1 MKTLSIL
8 LFLVLMSP
16 GLLPAETP
24 SAESSVLPEV
34 KTSPVPQPTGTAE
47 KRGEQARRSDDLGQ
61 SSTALVKQVGTY
73 DQLLSAVR
81 EMKSESRVRV
91 EKAVEQERVREA
103 WEIGRLIDAH
113 VLQHKERA
121 DYAKQVLPRLAG
133 DLGMS
138 ERELYYMLKFYRAYP
153 ILPSTAELSWGH
165 YRELLSVNDP
175 KERETV
181 ASEAVK
187 NKWSEKETREAVR
200 KVKARAG
207 EKATPA
213 EILTAQPG
221 KPYTYRVVL
230 ARTGGPYAG
239 ELAVDLG
246 FSNYVRL
253 AEVVEDT
260 SPFKEGDVLEFSE
273 EEGEVRLLNESP
285 STETSAGKR
294 GTSPESLLYTYRTYV
309 HRVLDGDTIEA
320 VVDLGFG
327 ITTMQTL
334 RFRGIDAPEIA
345 TRDGMEAKEFVES
358 VIASP
363 AGAKQ
368 SQNDGIAASSRQ
380 PAELLAMTAK
390 FPVLIKTT
398 KSDKY
403 DRYLVDVFAG
413 DKYVNNLLLKQGL
426 AVRVEE

>member
-221 KPYTYRVVL
+221 NPGTYKIIL
-230 ARTGGPYAG
+230 ARTGPYAG
-239 ELAVDLG
+239 KLALDLG
-246 FSNYVRL
+246 FSNHMRL

-260 SPFKEGDVLEFSE
+260 SLFIEGDILDFTDEQDEIRKSKEADFSRAGQFARNSPVPIPVNR
-273 EEGEVRLLNESP
+273 GEAALF
-285 STETSAGKR
+285 
-294 GTSPESLLYTYRTYV
+294 TYRAWV
-309 HRVLDGDTIEA
+309 QRVLDGDTIEA

-327 ITTMQTL
+327 ITTTQTL
-334 RFRGIDAPEIA
+334 RLRGIDAPEIV
-345 TRDGMEAKEFVES
+345 TRNGMKAKKFVEKRL
-358 VIASP
+358 ANSP
-363 AGAKQ
+363 
-368 SQNDGIAASSRQ
+368 R
-380 PAELLAMTAK
+380 
-390 FPVLIKTT
+390 VLIKTSQ
-398 KSDKY
+398 SDKY
-403 DRYLVDVFAG
+403 DRYLVDVFYIDKAG
-413 DKYVNNLLLKQGL
+413 QQQYLNNRLLEQGY
-426 AVRVEE
+426 AVIVDG

>member
-1 MKTLSIL
+1 MKTLSV
-8 LFLVLMSP
+8 FLVLVLMVP
-16 GLLPAETP
+16 VMLRAEAP
-24 SAESSVLPEV
+24 N
-34 KTSPVPQPTGTAE
+34 
-47 KRGEQARRSDDLGQ
+47 EQARRSDDLGQ

-73 DQLLSAVR
+73 DQLLAAVR
-81 EMKSESRVRV
+81 ETRSESRVRV
-91 EKAVEQERVREA
+91 EKAVEQEKVREA
-103 WEIGRLIDAH
+103 WEIGKLIDAH

-207 EKATPA
+207 EKAAPA

-221 KPYTYRVVL
+221 KPGTYKIIL
-230 ARTGGPYAG
+230 ARTGPYAG
-239 ELAVDLG
+239 KLALDLG
-246 FSNYVRL
+246 FSNHIRL

-260 SPFKEGDVLEFSE
+260 SLFIEGDILNFTAEQDEIRKNKEADFSKAGQFVRNSPVPIPVNR
-273 EEGEVRLLNESP
+273 GEAALF
-285 STETSAGKR
+285 
-294 GTSPESLLYTYRTYV
+294 TYRAWV
-309 HRVLDGDTIEA
+309 QRVLDGDTIEA

-327 ITTMQTL
+327 ITTTQTL
-334 RFRGIDAPEIA
+334 RLRGIDAPEIA
-345 TRDGMEAKEFVES
+345 TRDGMEAKKTLEKMF
-358 VIASP
+358 
-363 AGAKQ
+363 
-368 SQNDGIAASSRQ
+368 ASS
-380 PAELLAMTAK
+380 PL
-390 FPVLIKTT
+390 VLIKTV

-403 DRYLVDVFAG
+403 DRYLVDVFIG
-413 DKYVNNLLLKQGL
+413 DEYINNLLLKKGL
-426 AVRVEE
+426 AVRAQS